1 MRDCIKQSK
10 GKKEMNSLA
19 DRAFLQQVRDFVD
32 QSGESS
38 DNDNSEQK
46 RVTKFKGYK
55 QSVPVEDSALRQA
68 QTAHT
73 IQVGEIQE
81 FTQLNNRRYNQL
93 KEIVTNNP
101 SQLEKQ
107 KVENRAREY
116 RMREYL
122 RLEGER
128 TKGFLAL
135 LNLETLFY
143 LTNIMLM
150 IVLMKECLIF
160 LIF

>member
-1 MRDCIKQSK
+1 MACSFLVFKESLQPFPDEKAEKSQKRDQSNEGLPKKQSK

-38 DNDNSEQK
+38 DSDNSEQK

-73 IQVGEIQE
+73 IQVREIQE

-107 KVENRAREY
+107 KRVSIEWESTY
-116 RMREYL
+116 
-122 RLEGER
+122 
-128 TKGFLAL
+128 
-135 LNLETLFY
+135 
-143 LTNIMLM
+143 
-150 IVLMKECLIF
+150 V
-160 LIF
+160 